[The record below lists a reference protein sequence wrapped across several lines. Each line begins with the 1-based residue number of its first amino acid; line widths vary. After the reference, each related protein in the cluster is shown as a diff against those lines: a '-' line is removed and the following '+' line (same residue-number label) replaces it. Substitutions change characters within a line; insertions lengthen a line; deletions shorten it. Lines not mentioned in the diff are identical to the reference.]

1 MKVNMNED
9 FQHAALLEYFKA
21 LSDANRLKIV
31 GFLAQRPYAVGELA
45 EVLGLSISTTSNHLS
60 HLSYAGLVSARAKG
74 HYSIYSLETR
84 VLQDIARSLLQTDN
98 LPRLSHPEASA
109 TYERRVLDTFTD
121 PEGRITAFPAQGKK
135 FLVLLRYVL
144 LSFEPGVHYTEKQ
157 VNEILLRFNKDTAS
171 LRRGMIEYHLME
183 RVGGGGTYWRPAYSN
198 V

>member
-1 MKVNMNED
+1 MNED

-31 GFLAQRPYAVGELA
+31 GFLAKRPYAVGELA

-60 HLSYAGLVSARAKG
+60 YLSHAGLVSARAKG

-84 VLQDIARSLLQTDN
+84 VLQDIARSLLQTNN
-98 LPRLSHPEASA
+98 LPRLSHPEDSA
-109 TYERRVLDTFTD
+109 VYERRVLDTFTN
-121 PEGRITAFPAQGKK
+121 PEGRITAFPAQEKK

-157 VNEILLRFNKDTAS
+157 VNEILLRFNKDTSS

-183 RVGGGGTYWRPAYSN
+183 RAGGGGVYWRPADSN